1 MQIQTVQ
8 KCHSRPTYNTVRLD
22 RQAKCHLFIS
32 EEASLELLEP
42 LLKACEKHTKHSLV
56 VADLDISAISAD
68 TYQLVPK
75 AKAAHYVSL
84 FLTKYNNN
92 STVYIAGTESFIWD
106 IQKLV
111 IGAGYSQQNIRMLP
125 PISNTRRV
133 ICTHCFTV
141 MDNVN
146 HELVHCSGCQ
156 RSLEVQDQ
164 FSELHGAYAGV
175 QAKKK
180 DSRKAPITVQ
190 ESLF

>member
-1 MQIQTVQ
+1 MQIQTIQ
-8 KCHSRPTYNTVRLD
+8 KSHGRPTYDTVRLD
-22 RQAKCHLFIS
+22 SQAKCHLFIS

-56 VADLDISAISAD
+56 VADLDISAITTD
-68 TYQLVPK
+68 TYQLIPRTK
-75 AKAAHYVSL
+75 TAHYIGR
-84 FLTKYNNN
+84 FLAKYNNH

-111 IGAGYSQQNIRMLP
+111 TQAGYSQQNIRLLP

-141 MDNVN
+141 MDNIN
-146 HELVHCSGCQ
+146 HELIHCSGCQ

-175 QAKKK
+175 QVKKK
-180 DSRKAPITVQ
+180 DSKPPVVQ
-190 ESLF
+190 DKGLF